1 MDIATGIEQVDQRI
15 SKACEQAGR
24 ERSEVTLELA
34 VKTRTS
40 EQIIAAAKEL
50 KARGLPVVL
59 GHNHVQEAQ
68 ATNEAVRAADLGAEV
83 HMIGRL
89 QGNKITAALKV
100 CDLLETVDS
109 LKTAQR
115 LVRRLEANYPGRV
128 LPCFI
133 EVNCSREASKEGINP
148 EDAWELTQQVLQ
160 MEQLSLR
167 GFMTIGALSPD
178 EERIRESFRILRDLR
193 DRTLAA
199 GGPGQDARE
208 LSMGM
213 SGDLEIAISE
223 GATMVRIGTDVF
235 GARDYR

>member
-83 HMIGRL
+83 HMIGHL
-89 QGNKITAALKV
+89 QGNKISAALQV
-100 CDLLETVDS
+100 CDLVETVDS

-115 LVRRLEANYPGRV
+115 LERV

-193 DRTLAA
+193 DRTLAS
-199 GGPGQDARE
+199 GGRGQDARE

>member
-1 MDIATGIEQVDQRI
+1 MDIATGIEKVDQRI
-15 SKACEQAGR
+15 TKACEQAGR
-24 ERSEVTLELA
+24 GRSEVTLELA

-40 EQIIAAAKEL
+40 EQIIAAAREL
-50 KARGLPVVL
+50 KKRGLPVVL

-68 ATNEAVRAADLGAEV
+68 ATNEAVRAADLDAEV
-83 HMIGRL
+83 HIIGRL

-100 CDLLETVDS
+100 CDLVETVDS

-115 LVRRLEANYPGRV
+115 LVRRLEANHPGRV

-133 EVNCSREASKEGINP
+133 EVNCSREASKEGISP
-148 EDAWELTQQVLQ
+148 EDAWDLTQQVLQ

-178 EERIRESFRILRDLR
+178 EQHIRDSFRILRDLR
-193 DRTLAA
+193 DRTVNA
-199 GGPGQDARE
+199 GGRGADARE

-213 SGDLEIAISE
+213 SQDLEIAISE
-223 GATMVRIGTDVF
+223 GATLVRIGTDVF

>member
-15 SKACEQAGR
+15 TKACEQAGR
-24 ERSEVTLELA
+24 RRSEVTLELA

-40 EQIIAAAKEL
+40 EQIITASQEMK
-50 KARGLPVVL
+50 KRGLPAVL
-59 GHNHVQEAQ
+59 GHNHIQEAQ
-68 ATNEAVRAADLGAEV
+68 ATNEAVRAANPDAEV
-83 HMIGRL
+83 HIIGRL

-100 CDLLETVDS
+100 CDLVETVDS

-115 LVRRLEANYPGRV
+115 LERRLVANYPGRI

-133 EVNCSREASKEGINP
+133 EVNCSREASKEGISP
-148 EDAWELTQQVLQ
+148 EAAWDLTQQVLE
-160 MEQLSLR
+160 MEHLSLR

-178 EERIRESFRILRDLR
+178 EKRIHESFQILRELR
-193 DRTLAA
+193 DRTVST
-199 GGPGQDARE
+199 GGRAQDATQ

-223 GATMVRIGTDVF
+223 GATIVRIGTDIF
-235 GARDYR
+235 GSRDYR

>member
-15 SKACEQAGR
+15 TKACEQAGR
-24 ERSEVTLELA
+24 VRSEVTLELA

-40 EQIIAAAKEL
+40 EQIIAAAREL
-50 KARGLPVVL
+50 QKRGLPVVL

-68 ATNEAVRAADLGAEV
+68 ATNEAVRAANLGAEV
-83 HMIGRL
+83 HMIGHL
-89 QGNKITAALKV
+89 QGNKISAALQV
-100 CDLLETVDS
+100 CDLVETVDS
-109 LKTAQR
+109 LKSAQR
-115 LVRRLEANYPGRV
+115 IVRRLEANHPGRV

-133 EVNCSREASKEGINP
+133 EVNCSREASKGGINP
-148 EDAWELTQQVLQ
+148 EAAEDLIQQVLE
-160 MEQLSLR
+160 MEHLSLR

-193 DRTLAA
+193 DRTVNA
-199 GGPGQDARE
+199 GGRGQDACE

-223 GATMVRIGTDVF
+223 GATLVRIGTDVF

>member
-15 SKACEQAGR
+15 SKACEQVGR
-24 ERSEVTLELA
+24 ARSEVTLELA

-50 KARGLPVVL
+50 KKRGLPVVL
-59 GHNHVQEAQ
+59 GHNHVQEAA

-83 HMIGRL
+83 HIIGHL
-89 QGNKITAALKV
+89 QGNKISAALQV
-100 CDLLETVDS
+100 CDLVETVDS

-115 LVRRLEANYPGRV
+115 LARRLEANYPGRI

-133 EVNCSREASKEGINP
+133 EVNCSREASKAGVSP
-148 EDAWELTQQVLQ
+148 EAAWELTQQVLQ

-167 GFMTIGALSPD
+167 GFMTIGALSPNED
-178 EERIRESFRILRDLR
+178 RIRDSFRTLRDLR

-199 GGPGQDARE
+199 GGRGQDTRE

-213 SGDLEIAISE
+213 SGDLEIAVSE
-223 GATMVRIGTDVF
+223 GATIVRIGTDVF

>member
-15 SKACEQAGR
+15 TKACQQAGR

-59 GHNHVQEAQ
+59 GHNHVQEAV
-68 ATNEAVRAADLGAEV
+68 ATNQAVRAVDLGAEV
-83 HMIGRL
+83 HIIGHL
-89 QGNKITAALKV
+89 QGNKISAALQV
-100 CDLLETVDS
+100 CDLVETVDS

-115 LVRRLEANYPGRV
+115 LVRRLEANYSGRV

-148 EDAWELTQQVLQ
+148 EDAWELAQQVLQ

-199 GGPGQDARE
+199 GGRGADARE

-223 GATMVRIGTDVF
+223 GATIVRIGTDVF

>member
-15 SKACEQAGR
+15 TKACEQAGR
-24 ERSEVTLELA
+24 ARSEVTLELA

-40 EQIIAAAKEL
+40 EQIIAAAREL
-50 KARGLPVVL
+50 QQRGLPVVL

-68 ATNEAVRAADLGAEV
+68 ATNEAVRAADLGVEV
-83 HMIGRL
+83 HMIGHL
-89 QGNKITAALKV
+89 QGNKISAALQV
-100 CDLLETVDS
+100 CDLVETVDS

-115 LVRRLEANYPGRV
+115 LERRLEVNYPGRV

-133 EVNCSREASKEGINP
+133 EVNCSREASKGGINP

-178 EERIRESFRILRDLR
+178 EERVRESFRILRDLR
-193 DRTLAA
+193 DRTVNA
-199 GGPGQDARE
+199 GGRGQDARE

-223 GATMVRIGTDVF
+223 GATLVRIGTDVF

>member
-15 SKACEQAGR
+15 IKACQQAGR
-24 ERSEVTLELA
+24 ARSEVTLELA

-50 KARGLPVVL
+50 KKRGLPVVL
-59 GHNHVQEAQ
+59 GHNHVQEAV
-68 ATNEAVRAADLGAEV
+68 ATNQAVRAVDLGAEV
-83 HMIGRL
+83 HIIGHL
-89 QGNKITAALKV
+89 QGNKISAALQV
-100 CDLLETVDS
+100 CDLVETVDS
-109 LKTAQR
+109 PKTAQR

-133 EVNCSREASKEGINP
+133 EVNCSREASKAGVSP
-148 EDAWELTQQVLQ
+148 EAAWELAQQVLQ

-167 GFMTIGALSPD
+167 GFMTIGALSPN
-178 EERIRESFRILRDLR
+178 EERIRDSFRILRDLR

-199 GGPGQDARE
+199 GGRGTDAQE

-223 GATMVRIGTDVF
+223 GATIVRIGTDVF